1 MTSLHIDTARTW
13 RGGQNQAL
21 LTVLG
26 LRAAGH
32 RTVLVA
38 HPAGELRRRARE
50 GPDLIPLAPRSELDL
65 AAAWR
70 LTRVIK
76 DVRPAIIHAHDPHG
90 VAMAALALAYQGQGT
105 NANEPQPQLVA
116 SRRVDFPLK
125 GNAFSRWKYR
135 QVRAFI
141 CASEAIRHMLIEQ
154 GVPATDAITV
164 HEGIDLAHVDSAPP
178 VNVHEMF
185 WLPHK
190 APLVGN
196 IGALV
201 PHKGQRY
208 LVEAAAM
215 VVREVPDA
223 RFLILG
229 EGELKPAL
237 EKQIAEAVLT
247 KHVLLAG
254 FRPDVLSIL
263 KGFDLFVMPSVTE
276 GLGTSLLD
284 AMACAKPIVA
294 SRVGGIPEVVRH
306 GETGLLV
313 PPKDSRDLAASII
326 RLLLDPALTVR
337 LPEAGRKRVQERS
350 SLERMVSGTPAVYA
364 RLAGSSRAVDT
375 RDRAGRG

>member
-1 MTSLHIDTARTW
+1 MISLHIDTARTW

-26 LRAAGH
+26 MRAAGH
-32 RTVLVA
+32 RAVLVA
-38 HPAGELRRRARE
+38 HPEGELRRRASE
-50 GPDLIPLAPRSELDL
+50 GPDLIPLAPHNELDL

-76 DVRPAIIHAHDPHG
+76 DVQPAVVHAHDPHG
-90 VAMAALALAYQGQGT
+90 VAMAALALSYQT
-105 NANEPQPQLVA
+105 VEPRPQLVA
-116 SRRVDFPLK
+116 SRRVDFHLK
-125 GNAFSRWKYR
+125 TNAFSRWKYR

-141 CASEAIRHMLIEQ
+141 CASEAIRQMLLGQGIAPEQ
-154 GVPATDAITV
+154 AVTV
-164 HEGIDLAHVDSAPP
+164 HEGIDLEHVDAAPP
-178 VNVHEMF
+178 VNVHELF
-185 WLPHK
+185 WMPHG

-201 PHKGQRY
+201 PHKGQRH
-208 LVEAAAM
+208 LIDAAAL

-237 EKQIAEAVLT
+237 EKQIADLALQ

-284 AMACAKPIVA
+284 AMACARPIIA

-313 PPKDSRDLAASII
+313 PPKDARDLAGAII
-326 RLLLDPALTVR
+326 RLLLDPALAQKFAAAGLARVR
-337 LPEAGRKRVQERS
+337 EKFSV
-350 SLERMVSGTPAVYA
+350 ERMVQETLAVYEA
-364 RLAGSSRAVDT
+364 LAGNTRAAGT
-375 RDRAGRG
+375 RGRAGGA

>member
-1 MTSLHIDTARTW
+1 MISLHIDTARTW

-26 LRAAGH
+26 LRALGH

-38 HPAGELRRRARE
+38 HPAGELRRRASE
-50 GPDLIPLAPRSELDL
+50 GPDLIPMAPRSELDL
-65 AAAWR
+65 HAAWK

-90 VAMAALALAYQGQGT
+90 VAMASLALAYQTGG
-105 NANEPQPQLVA
+105 PCPQLVA
-116 SRRVDFPLK
+116 SRRVDFHLK
-125 GNAFSRWKYR
+125 TNAFSRWKYR
-135 QVRAFI
+135 QVRAFV
-141 CASEAIRHMLIEQ
+141 CASDAIRHMLIDQAIE
-154 GVPATDAITV
+154 PDRAITV
-164 HEGIDLAHVDSAPP
+164 HEGIDLAHVDAAPAAK
-178 VNVHEMF
+178 VHELF
-185 WLPHK
+185 WLPHN
-190 APLVGN
+190 APVIGN

-201 PHKGQRY
+201 PHKGQRH
-208 LVEAAAM
+208 LIDAASL

-223 RFLILG
+223 RFVILG

-237 EKQIAEAVLT
+237 EKQIADLALQ

-263 KGFDLFVMPSVTE
+263 KGFDLFAMPSVTE

-284 AMACAKPIVA
+284 AMACAKPIIA

-313 PPKDSRDLAASII
+313 PPKDARDLAAAII
-326 RLLLDPALTVR
+326 RLLLDPALAKRFADAGLARVR
-337 LPEAGRKRVQERS
+337 EKFSV
-350 SLERMVSGTPAVYA
+350 ERMVDETLAVYA
-364 RLAGSSRAVDT
+364 RLAGSSHAAGT
-375 RDRAGRG
+375 RGRAGGG